1 MCAKISIRCEK
12 PKKTLPLFI
21 GSDTSNNIVNH
32 WNYKLS
38 DNCPRAIVSK
48 PGPRLYL
55 GLICR
60 EVISFVS
67 LTGGS
72 TVLRNWKGF
81 YLYFFFFYVFFH
93 WSWKSSVV
101 VILEMH
107 AQIQQLLFCV
117 GQINERDHLCRMRE
131 AQLFGTYKSIIIWP
145 LAYNILF

>member
-12 PKKTLPLFI
+12 PKTTLPLFI

-55 GLICR
+55 GLICSR

-67 LTGGS
+67 LIGGS
-72 TVLRNWKGF
+72 TVLRNRKGF
-81 YLYFFFFYVFFH
+81 YHFT
-93 WSWKSSVV
+93 SISSSSMSSS
-101 VILEMH
+101 IE
-107 AQIQQLLFCV
+107 A
-117 GQINERDHLCRMRE
+117 ERAAL
-131 AQLFGTYKSIIIWP
+131 W
-145 LAYNILF
+145 